1 MPKSKKSGVR
11 SFAGTAGTIP
21 RLAGH
26 IHPGL
31 QALPAKD
38 AKLIQ
43 AEDTR
48 CIRAS
53 VFLDAAYARTQPN
66 ANRWDYGIAIQHTN
80 RQREFVYWVET
91 HTGDI
96 GEFEKLLKK
105 AQWLLEWFKA
115 DGKALGSFEKEIVW
129 VSSGSTYLPLNDPKR
144 KRMNALGL
152 RAAGGRLNV
161 KDCRS

>member
-1 MPKSKKSGVR
+1 MPKPGKPKAR
-11 SFAGTAGTIP
+11 TFAGTAGKIAN
-21 RLAGH
+21 LAGH
-26 IHPGL
+26 VHPGL

-48 CIRAS
+48 SIRAS
-53 VFLDAAYARTQPN
+53 AFLDAAYAGTQPN

-80 RQREFVYWVET
+80 RQQEFVYWVET

-115 DGKALGSFEKEIVW
+115 DGKALSTFEKEIVW

-152 RAAGGRLNV
+152 RAAGGKLQV
-161 KDCRS
+161 KASRP